1 MKKTILIGMASCAM
15 VLFSCGETTSPEELE
30 AAATEITSAQ
40 EEADA
45 LEMEMEEIE
54 SAEGELDAALEEL

>member
-1 MKKTILIGMASCAM
+1 MKKTILIGMASFAM

-30 AAATEITSAQ
+30 TTATEITSAQ
-40 EEADA
+40 EETDA